1 MRGLAIKELLVNAQ
15 GFCLVVIQRR
25 DVTIKAFEAGCRGR
39 SGLQCGH
46 GLLMGLEQQPG
57 EFNLVTQK
65 LLLKLQEIP
74 LLALHMRQPLL
85 KRCQDA

>member
-15 GFCLVVIQRR
+15 GFCLVVIQGRY
-25 DVTIKAFEAGCRGR
+25 VVVEAFEAGCRGR
-39 SGLQCGH
+39 PILQRRH
-46 GLLMGLEQQPG
+46 GLLMGLKQQPG